1 MTPLPTIAIIGVG
14 PRGTSLVERI
24 GAHLHAAASEPD
36 TAGTGGA
43 APARD
48 LELHLIEET
57 SFGAGR
63 IWRTDQ
69 TRELCMNTLADAVTL
84 FTEPGSSITGPVRV
98 GPTLYEWGLLALATQ
113 PTNESATRTMVSD
126 ALAAAIDRIPAAHAA
141 VVDAHPIRPGFA
153 DAYRRE
159 LEAFRPESHPS
170 RALYGEY
177 LEWCLERAI
186 AELPDGV
193 RVIRHRERAVSVAHG
208 DAGRQRIGLRDGGA
222 VEADAVVLATGW
234 LPTIETAEERE
245 FTAVLAERP
254 ELSWVRP
261 ASPVEQD
268 LSGVSSGEHVIVRG
282 MGMGFFDTMALLTL
296 GRGGEFVADARA
308 RGGLRYEPSGREP
321 VLHVTSGRGVPF
333 RAKTLYGSLPPRPEQ
348 RFLAGV
354 DWATAPRPIDFDRE
368 FWPRI
373 VADAHFDHYR
383 TLRRVRPDATS
394 GTADDVETVIAAA
407 IQPHLAAPPVA
418 NPASDRDAAD
428 ADALEAVAQDVADA
442 VAPFIADA
450 ADRLDLLGEMRPVR
464 HVFDS
469 AEAFDAWVTGR
480 VSHDLDEAAL
490 GRDSAWKA
498 GLWSV
503 SSARGVANRVGSL
516 GGFDA
521 ESRASGFAMLMAVGG
536 MAGSGPPAFRNRQLL
551 ALAEAG
557 FVRFIGPRARVAIS
571 DAGFTAASPCVTDS
585 QVTAATLIDSWM
597 HFHRLADSSDPLA
610 LGLVEAGRARPFR
623 ISARSGEPRD
633 TGAFD
638 IDPATGLLVHA
649 DGSLDDAVHVA
660 GIPVDAA
667 LHDTVI
673 SPMPGT
679 DPPMLRETD
688 RVARSLIVVARRAR
702 SGLSPSRGAAADS
715 AAHPRPLEGAHRV

>member
-1 MTPLPTIAIIGVG
+1 MSPVPTIAIIGIG

-24 GAHLHAAASEPD
+24 GAHLSETSGGTRADD
-36 TAGTGGA
+36 TPG
-43 APARD
+43 
-48 LELHLIEET
+48 LELHLVEET
-57 SFGAGR
+57 TFGAGR

-84 FTEPGSSITGPVRV
+84 FTEPGSSVAGPVRV
-98 GPTLYEWGLLALATQ
+98 GPTLYEWGLLALATATSSASTSSP
-113 PTNESATRTMVSD
+113 PTSSAPPAALID
-126 ALAAAIDRIPAAHAA
+126 AIAAIPASHAAA
-141 VVDAHPIRPGFA
+141 VEAHPIRPGFA
-153 DAYRRE
+153 DEYRSE

-177 LEWCLERAI
+177 LQWCLERAI
-186 AELPDGV
+186 AELPAGA
-193 RVIRHRERAVSVAHG
+193 RVVRHRDRAVGVAPTQT
-208 DAGRQRIGLRDGGA
+208 GRQRIELRDGGPID
-222 VEADAVVLATGW
+222 ADAVVLATGW
-234 LPTIETAEERE
+234 MPSVETAEERE
-245 FTAVLAERP
+245 FTAALAERP
-254 ELSWVRP
+254 DLSWVRP
-261 ASPVEQD
+261 ASPVEQN
-268 LSGVSSGEHVIVRG
+268 LSGVGSGEHVIVRG

-296 GRGGEFVADARA
+296 GRGGEFVTDTRA

-348 RFLAGV
+348 RFLTGV
-354 DWATAPRPIDFDRE
+354 DWTTAPRPIDFDRE

-383 TLRRVRPDATS
+383 TLQRVRPSATTA
-394 GTADDVETVIAAA
+394 TADDVESAITAA
-407 IQPHLAAPPVA
+407 IQPHLAATPVA
-418 NPASDRDAAD
+418 NPVSDRDAAD
-428 ADALEAVAQDVADA
+428 ADALEAVARNVAGA

-469 AEAFDAWVTGR
+469 AEAFDAWVMGR

-597 HFHRLADSSDPLA
+597 HFHRLADSSDSLA

-623 ISARSGEPRD
+623 ISARSGEPRE

-649 DGSLDDAVHVA
+649 DGSLDDAVHIA

-688 RVARSLIVVARRAR
+688 RVARSLIAVARQAR
-702 SGLSPSRGAAADS
+702 SGLPPSRGAAPDS
-715 AAHPRPLEGAHRV
+715 PAHPRPLEGAHRV

>member
-1 MTPLPTIAIIGVG
+1 MTQPPTIAIIGVG

-24 GAHLHAAASEPD
+24 GAHLRRAEE
-36 TAGTGGA
+36 GT
-43 APARD
+43 D

-57 SFGAGR
+57 AFGPGR

-84 FTEPGSSITGPVRV
+84 FTEPGSSVSGPVRV
-98 GPTLYEWGLLALATQ
+98 GPTLYEWGLLALATRRQ
-113 PTNESATRTMVSD
+113 GPPPSAPLAD
-126 ALAAAIDRIPAAHAA
+126 AIARIPSAHAA
-141 VVDAHPIRPGFA
+141 AVDAYPIRPGFT
-153 DAYRRE
+153 DEYRAE
-159 LEAFRPESHPS
+159 LETFRPESHPS

-177 LEWCLERAI
+177 LQWCFERAV
-186 AELPDGV
+186 AELPAGV
-193 RVIRHRERAVSVAHG
+193 RVIRHRDRATSVARG
-208 DAGRQRIGLRDGGA
+208 PAGRQHIELRAGEP
-222 VEADAVVLATGW
+222 VEADTVVLATGW
-234 LPTIETAEERE
+234 LPTVETPEERE

-268 LSGVSSGEHVIVRG
+268 LSGVGPGEHVIVRG

-296 GRGGEFVADARA
+296 ERGGEFAADAEA
-308 RGGLRYEPSGREP
+308 PGGLRYEPSGREP

-348 RFLAGV
+348 RFLTGV
-354 DWATAPRPIDFDRE
+354 DWATAPRPIDFDRD

-373 VADAHFDHYR
+373 VADAHLDYYR
-383 TLRRVRPDATS
+383 TLRRVRSDATS
-394 GTADDVETVIAAA
+394 APADDVESVIAAA
-407 IQPHLAAPPVA
+407 IRPHLIVTHA
-418 NPASDRDAAD
+418 RDGVE
-428 ADALEAVAQDVADA
+428 ALEAVARDVAEA
-442 VAPFIADA
+442 VAPLIPDP
-450 ADRLDLLGEMRPVR
+450 ADRFDLLGEMRPVR
-464 HVFDS
+464 HVFDT
-469 AEAFDAWVTGR
+469 AEAFDSWVR
-480 VSHDLDEAAL
+480 RRIAHDLDEAAL

-557 FVRFIGPRARVAIS
+557 LVRFIGPSARVAVTE
-571 DAGFTAASPCVTDS
+571 AGFTAASPHVTGT
-585 QVTAATLIDSWM
+585 QITAATLVDSWM
-597 HFHRLADSSDPLA
+597 HFHRLADSADPIA
-610 LGLVEAGRARPFR
+610 VGLVEAGRARAFR
-623 ISARSGEPRD
+623 ISSRSGETRE

-638 IDPATGLLVHA
+638 IDPETGLLVHA
-649 DGSLDDAVHVA
+649 DGTVDDAVHVT

-688 RVARSLIVVARRAR
+688 RVARSLIAVARRAR
-702 SGLSPSRGAAADS
+702 SGLPSSSGAASDS
-715 AAHPRPLEGAHRV
+715 STHPRPFEGAHRV

>member
-1 MTPLPTIAIIGVG
+1 MNPTRHKRSSDRAAPPRAAYNGSMTPTPTAAKIAIIGVG

-24 GAHLHAAASEPD
+24 GAHLLGAGDRSAAA
-36 TAGTGGA
+36 A
-43 APARD
+43 
-48 LELHLIEET
+48 LELHLVEET
-57 SFGAGR
+57 EFGAGR

-84 FTEPGSSITGPVRV
+84 FTEPGSTVTGPVRV
-98 GPTLYEWGLLALATQ
+98 GPTLYEWGLLALATR
-113 PTNESATRTMVSD
+113 SAGPPPPPET
-126 ALAAAIDRIPAAHAA
+126 AEAIARIPAERAA
-141 VVDAHPIRPGFA
+141 AVDAHPIRPGFA
-153 DAYRRE
+153 EAYGEE
-159 LEAFRPESHPS
+159 LAAFRPESHPS

-177 LEWCLERAI
+177 LQWCLDRAI
-186 AELPDGV
+186 AELPDDV
-193 RVIRHRERAVSVAHG
+193 RVVRHRDRAVGVAPHPG
-208 DAGRQRIGLRDGGA
+208 GGQRIELREGA
-222 VEADAVVLATGW
+222 PVVADAVVLATGW
-234 LPTIETAEERE
+234 MPGIDTAEERE
-245 FTAVLAERP
+245 FAAVLAERP
-254 ELSWVRP
+254 ELTWVRP

-268 LSGVSSGEHVIVRG
+268 LSGVRAGAPVIVRG

-296 GRGGEFVADARA
+296 ERGGAFVDDPGA

-348 RFLAGV
+348 RFLLGV
-354 DWATAPRPIDFDRE
+354 DWAAVPRPIDFDRQ
-368 FWPRI
+368 FWPRV

-383 TLRRVRPDATS
+383 TLRRVRPTATLAP
-394 GTADDVETVIAAA
+394 ADHVESVIAAA
-407 IQPHLAAPPVA
+407 IRPHLDGDPVHG
-418 NPASDRDAAD
+418 AD
-428 ADALEAVAQDVADA
+428 TPLEAVAADVADA
-442 VAPFIADA
+442 IAPFVPAP
-450 ADRLDLLGEMRPVR
+450 ADRLDLLGEMRPVQ

-469 AEAFDAWVTGR
+469 AAAFDAWVQRR
-480 VSHDLDEAAL
+480 VAHDLDEAAL
-490 GRDSAWKA
+490 GRDSAFKA

-521 ESRASGFAMLMAVGG
+521 ESRGSGFAMLMAVGG

-551 ALAEAG
+551 ALADAG
-557 FVRFIGPRARVAIS
+557 LVRCIGPRARVTIT
-571 DAGFTAASPCVTDS
+571 DAGFTAASPFVADS
-585 QVTAATLIDSWM
+585 QVTADALIDSWM
-597 HFHRLADSSDPLA
+597 HFHHLADTADPLA
-610 LGLVEAGRARPFR
+610 RGLVAEGRARPFR
-623 ISARSGEPRD
+623 IRTRTGEACE

-638 IDPATGLLVHA
+638 IDPGTGLLVHA

-688 RVARSLIVVARRAR
+688 RVARSLIAVARRT
-702 SGLSPSRGAAADS
+702 AAPIR
-715 AAHPRPLEGAHRV
+715 PREGALRA